1 MASQVYGVVPPVASS
16 VKGVTG
22 ASTIAVCAPGSV
34 ADSGASPAVVL
45 VGVGTPT
52 VKSAELS
59 SVSAP
64 WALRATDVAFAG
76 AGAAE
81 VSKLAPAPWEP

>member
-1 MASQVYGVVPPVASS
+1 MYGVVPPVASS

-45 VGVGTPT
+45 VGVGAPT

-64 WALRATDVAFAG
+64 EAARC
-76 AGAAE
+76 AE
-81 VSKLAPAPWEP
+81 VELVSGVPVLAVSKVVGPLP